1 MTLDEANSYA
11 SSATVR
17 VMVSFY
23 PVATDDICSSSTR
36 TSAIHK
42 EKFNVPLSRD
52 ENDDLFNF
60 VKHLKP
66 FTGLA
71 GIAKSKCL
79 GGNPEVTVAI
89 SCSFIVT
96 QVHKAISFLLEAL
109 TTLKNSKYQSKGP
122 IYNLFISFCR
132 N

>member
-1 MTLDEANSYA
+1 MALDEANSYA

-36 TSAIHK
+36 TSAICK

-71 GIAKSKCL
+71 AIAKSKCL
-79 GGNPEVTVAI
+79 GENPEVTVAI

-96 QVHKAISFLLEAL
+96 QVHKAISFFAGTVNNTQKFKISNERANL
-109 TTLKNSKYQSKGP
+109 QSV
-122 IYNLFISFCR
+122 Y
-132 N
+132 